1 MSLKKFAEEDIIRNT
16 MRAYPSVKFF
26 IFDGHVYYNNK
37 PKQAGAFTSN
47 ILNVPPGHISL
58 YEYNVDRVSGSTT
71 APDIIYSYITKD
83 SARTC
88 FKTIG
93 KVSYNNEFELGD
105 TITGSYPLSA
115 SITREYMTTPGARR
129 TCTDCGGER
138 SGFHT
143 YLTSAVNPHFF
154 ALKNRLNFYG
164 TRSPHYL
171 VTSSYGDKSNQ
182 ILNLISIPSIFY
194 GTRIKPGSLSLKW
207 YFTGSLVGELRDTKQ
222 NGELIQVGPTGSTGS
237 GSIAGVALY
246 DEGFLLLTG
255 SWALNSETIRLI
267 SGSTTDVNP
276 KWIYYGAGALDDVNV
291 RTAGDT
297 YASASFNLTFKGQ
310 TDTQVVTMFAH
321 AGKGEANYSNNPT
334 YLDYNQKRLRI
345 TSSVIFEENPDR
357 TIKNTVSS
365 SFKGYSAPFK
375 RQVFISRVAIYD
387 DNKNLIG
394 IATLSN
400 PILKEED
407 RDLTFKIKLDI

>member
-37 PKQAGAFTSN
+37 PKQAGPFTSN

-83 SARTC
+83 SARSS

-93 KVSYNNEFELGD
+93 KVSYNNEFVYGD

-115 SITREYMTTPGARR
+115 SITREYMANPS
-129 TCTDCGGER
+129 ER
-138 SGFHT
+138 NTFVHPLTGVT

-334 YLDYNQKRLRI
+334 YLDYNQRRLRI

>member
-58 YEYNVDRVSGSTT
+58 YEYNVDKLSGSNNF
-71 APDIIYSYITKD
+71 IYSYITKA
-83 SARTC
+83 SARSS

-93 KVSYNNEFELGD
+93 KISYNNEFVYGD
-105 TITGSYPLSA
+105 DITGSYPLSA
-115 SITREYMTTPGARR
+115 SITREYMANPS
-129 TCTDCGGER
+129 ER
-138 SGFHT
+138 NTFVHPLTGVT

-171 VTSSYGDKSNQ
+171 VTSSHGDKSNQ

-194 GTRIKPGSLSLKW
+194 GNRIKPGSLSLKW
-207 YFTGSLVGELRDTKQ
+207 YFTGSLIGELKDTKQ